1 MNRLSILKYDL
12 VSIALYIGLV
22 SFGII
27 NIYSSS
33 FNGSS
38 TSLFDLSSIVG
49 KQVIF
54 FFLSLVVFIFIL
66 FTRNKFFDNSASI
79 VYFLS
84 IILLL
89 GLFVFGVERGG
100 ARSWY
105 ALGPI
110 SFQPS
115 ELAKFGTAL
124 FLSKFLSIIQTDLKR
139 NRDILIVLIIILVPL
154 ILTTIQPDPGSA
166 LIFLAFIFP
175 IIREGLNLNYFYF
188 GLYIISTLLLTLIF
202 NFLVSIAI
210 LTIIFLTYLIY
221 LRNKKIK
228 VSLLKYIFSFFIL
241 ISISFSTNYLF
252 ENVLEQRHRDRINL
266 VLGKE
271 IDTSGIG
278 YNINQSKI
286 ALSNGGFFGT
296 GFLEGTQ
303 TKGNFVPR
311 QHTDFIFST
320 IGEEW
325 GFIGTLSTIVIFSFL
340 IIRII
345 TRADKQPNHFRR
357 IYSYC
362 FASLIFFHFFLNV
375 GMSIGLIPSI
385 GIPLPFISYGGSS
398 LLIFSLMFFVY
409 LNFDSSRL
417 KES

>member
-79 VYFLS
+79 VYLLS

-175 IIREGLNLNYFYF
+175 VIREGLNLNYFYF
-188 GLYIISTLLLTLIF
+188 GLYIISTLLLTLKF
-202 NFLVSIAI
+202 NFLVSVAI

-241 ISISFSTNYLF
+241 VSISFSTNYLF

>member
-12 VSIALYIGLV
+12 VSIGLYIGLV

-33 FNGSS
+33 FNGYS
-38 TSLFDLSSIVG
+38 TSLLDLSSIVG
-49 KQVIF
+49 KQIIF
-54 FFLSLVVFIFIL
+54 FFLSLVAFIFIL

-79 VYFLS
+79 VYFSS

-89 GLFVFGVERGG
+89 GLFFFGVERGG

-124 FLSKFLSIIQTDLKR
+124 FLSKFLSIIQTDLNR
-139 NRDILIVLIIILVPL
+139 NRDILIVLAIILAPL

-175 IIREGLNLNYFYF
+175 VIREGLNLNYFYF
-188 GLYIISTLLLTLIF
+188 GLYIILTLLLTLKF
-202 NFLVSIAI
+202 NFLVSLAI
-210 LTIIFLTYLIY
+210 LTIIFFTYIIY

-241 ISISFSTNYLF
+241 ISISLSTNYLF

-325 GFIGTLSTIVIFSFL
+325 GFIGTLTTIVIFSFL

-362 FASLIFFHFFLNV
+362 FASLVFFHFFLNV

>member
-1 MNRLSILKYDL
+1 MNRLSVLKYDT
-12 VSIALYIGLV
+12 VSIALYVGLV

-33 FNGSS
+33 FNESL
-38 TSLFDLSSIVG
+38 TNLFDMSSIVG

-54 FFLSLVVFIFIL
+54 FFLSLIAFTFIL
-66 FTRNKFFDNSASI
+66 FIKSKFIDNSTSI
-79 VYFLS
+79 IYFLS
-84 IILLL
+84 IILLV
-89 GLFVFGVERGG
+89 GLFIFGVERGG
-100 ARSWY
+100 AKSWY

-124 FLSKFLSIIQTDLKR
+124 FLSKFLSIIQTDLKS
-139 NRDILIVLIIILVPL
+139 NKDIIVVLIIILVPL
-154 ILTTIQPDPGSA
+154 ILTTIQPDPGTA

-175 IIREGLNLNYFYF
+175 VIREGLNLNYFYF
-188 GLYIISTLLLTLIF
+188 GLYIILTLF
-202 NFLVSIAI
+202 LTLKFSFLVSLAI
-210 LTIIFLTYLIY
+210 LSIIFFTYLIY
-221 LRNKKIK
+221 LRNKKFKI
-228 VSLLKYIFSFFIL
+228 SLLRFIFSFFIL
-241 ISISFSTNYLF
+241 IAISFSTNYLF
-252 ENVLEQRHRDRINL
+252 DNVLEQRHRDRINL

-286 ALSNGGFFGT
+286 AISNGGLFGT

-325 GFIGTLSTIVIFSFL
+325 GFMGTSLTILLFSIL
-340 IIRII
+340 IIRLIS
-345 TRADKQPNHFRR
+345 RAEKQPNHFRR

-362 FASLIFFHFFLNV
+362 FASLIFFHFFINV

-409 LNFDSSRL
+409 INFDSSRL
-417 KES
+417 KED

>member
-1 MNRLSILKYDL
+1 MNRLSVLKYDT
-12 VSIALYIGLV
+12 VSIALYVGLV

-33 FNGSS
+33 FNESL
-38 TSLFDLSSIVG
+38 TNLFDISSIVG

-54 FFLSLVVFIFIL
+54 FFLSLIAFTFIL
-66 FTRNKFFDNSASI
+66 FIKSKFIDNSTSI
-79 VYFLS
+79 IYFLS
-84 IILLL
+84 IILLI
-89 GLFVFGVERGG
+89 GLFIFGVERGG
-100 ARSWY
+100 AKSWY

-124 FLSKFLSIIQTDLKR
+124 FLSKFLSIIQTDLKS
-139 NRDILIVLIIILVPL
+139 NKDIIVVLIIILAPL
-154 ILTTIQPDPGSA
+154 ILTTIQPDPGTA

-175 IIREGLNLNYFYF
+175 VIREGLNLNYFYF
-188 GLYIISTLLLTLIF
+188 GLYIILTLF
-202 NFLVSIAI
+202 LTLKFSFLVSLAI
-210 LTIIFLTYLIY
+210 LSIIFFTYLIY
-221 LRNKKIK
+221 LRNKKFKI
-228 VSLLKYIFSFFIL
+228 SLLKFIFSFFIL
-241 ISISFSTNYLF
+241 IAISFSTNYLF
-252 ENVLEQRHRDRINL
+252 DNVLEQRHRDRINL

-286 ALSNGGFFGT
+286 AISNGGLFGT

-325 GFIGTLSTIVIFSFL
+325 GFMGTSLTILLFSIL
-340 IIRII
+340 IIRLIS
-345 TRADKQPNHFRR
+345 RAEKQPNHFRR

-362 FASLIFFHFFLNV
+362 FASLIFFHFFINV

-409 LNFDSSRL
+409 INFDSSRL
-417 KES
+417 KED

>member
-38 TSLFDLSSIVG
+38 ISLFDLSSIVG

-54 FFLSLVVFIFIL
+54 FFLSIIVFIFIL

-79 VYFLS
+79 VYFFS

-286 ALSNGGFFGT
+286 ALSNGGLFGT

-325 GFIGTLSTIVIFSFL
+325 GFIGTLTTIVIFSIL

-362 FASLIFFHFFLNV
+362 FASLVFFHFFLNV

>member
-38 TSLFDLSSIVG
+38 MSLFDLSSIVG

-54 FFLSLVVFIFIL
+54 FFLSLIVFIFIL

-139 NRDILIVLIIILVPL
+139 NRDILIVLIIIVVPL

-175 IIREGLNLNYFYF
+175 VIREGLNLNYFYF
-188 GLYIISTLLLTLIF
+188 GLYIISTLILTLIF

-241 ISISFSTNYLF
+241 ISISLSTNYLF

-271 IDTSGIG
+271 IDNSGIG

-345 TRADKQPNHFRR
+345 IRADKQPNHFRR

>member
-1 MNRLSILKYDL
+1 MNKLSILKYDL

-22 SFGII
+22 LFGII

-54 FFLSLVVFIFIL
+54 FFLSIVVFIFIL

-139 NRDILIVLIIILVPL
+139 NRDILIVLIIILVPI

-241 ISISFSTNYLF
+241 FSISFSTNYLF

>member
-1 MNRLSILKYDL
+1 MNRFSILKYDL

-54 FFLSLVVFIFIL
+54 FFLSLIVLIFIL

-115 ELAKFGTAL
+115 ELAKYGTAL
-124 FLSKFLSIIQTDLKR
+124 LLSKFLSIIQTDLKR

-210 LTIIFLTYLIY
+210 LTIIYLTYLIY

-325 GFIGTLSTIVIFSFL
+325 GFIGTLTTIVIFSFL

>member
-1 MNRLSILKYDL
+1 MNRLSILKYDT
-12 VSIALYIGLV
+12 VSIALYVGLV

-33 FNGSS
+33 FNESL
-38 TSLFDLSSIVG
+38 TNLFDISSIVG

-54 FFLSLVVFIFIL
+54 FFLSLIAFTFIL
-66 FTRNKFFDNSASI
+66 FIKSKFIDNSTSI
-79 VYFLS
+79 IYFLS
-84 IILLL
+84 IILLI
-89 GLFVFGVERGG
+89 GLFIFGVERGG
-100 ARSWY
+100 AKSWY

-124 FLSKFLSIIQTDLKR
+124 FLSKFLSIIQTDLKS
-139 NRDILIVLIIILVPL
+139 NKDIIVVLIIILAPL
-154 ILTTIQPDPGSA
+154 ILTTIQPDPGTA

-175 IIREGLNLNYFYF
+175 VIREGLNLNYFYF
-188 GLYIISTLLLTLIF
+188 GLYIILTLF
-202 NFLVSIAI
+202 LTLKFSFLVSLAI
-210 LTIIFLTYLIY
+210 LSIIFFTYLIY
-221 LRNKKIK
+221 LRNKKFKI
-228 VSLLKYIFSFFIL
+228 SLLKFIFSFFIL
-241 ISISFSTNYLF
+241 IAISFSTNYLF
-252 ENVLEQRHRDRINL
+252 DNVLEQRHRDRINL

-286 ALSNGGFFGT
+286 AISNGGLFGT

-325 GFIGTLSTIVIFSFL
+325 GFMGTSLTILLFSIL
-340 IIRII
+340 IIRLIY
-345 TRADKQPNHFRR
+345 RAEKQPNHFRR

-362 FASLIFFHFFLNV
+362 FASLIFFHFFINV

-409 LNFDSSRL
+409 INFDSSRL
-417 KES
+417 KED

>member
-89 GLFVFGVERGG
+89 GLFAFGVERGG

-139 NRDILIVLIIILVPL
+139 NRDILIVLIIILVPI

-241 ISISFSTNYLF
+241 FSISLSTNYLF

>member
-1 MNRLSILKYDL
+1 MNRLSVLKYDI

-33 FNGSS
+33 FNESF
-38 TSLFDLSSIVG
+38 TNLFDVGSIVG

-54 FFLSLVVFIFIL
+54 FFLSLIAFIFIL
-66 FTRNKFFDNSASI
+66 FTKSKFIDNSTSI

-84 IILLL
+84 IILLV
-89 GLFVFGVERGG
+89 GLFIFGVERGG
-100 ARSWY
+100 AKSWY
-105 ALGPI
+105 AIGPI

-124 FLSKFLSIIQTDLKR
+124 FLSKFLSIIQTDLKS
-139 NRDILIVLIIILVPL
+139 NKDIIVVLIIILVPL
-154 ILTTIQPDPGSA
+154 ILTTIQPDPGTA

-175 IIREGLNLNYFYF
+175 VIREGLNLNYFYF
-188 GLYIISTLLLTLIF
+188 GLSIILTLF
-202 NFLVSIAI
+202 LTLKFSFLVSLAI
-210 LTIIFLTYLIY
+210 LSIIFFTYLIY
-221 LRNKKIK
+221 LRNKKFK
-228 VSLLKYIFSFFIL
+228 TSLLKLIFSFFLL
-241 ISISFSTNYLF
+241 IAISFSTNYLF
-252 ENVLEQRHRDRINL
+252 DNVLEQRHRDRINL

-286 ALSNGGFFGT
+286 AITNGGLFGT

-325 GFIGTLSTIVIFSFL
+325 GFMGTSLTILLFSIL
-340 IIRII
+340 IIRLIS
-345 TRADKQPNHFRR
+345 RAEKQPNHFRR

-362 FASLIFFHFFLNV
+362 FASLIFFHFFINV

-409 LNFDSSRL
+409 INFDSSRL
-417 KES
+417 KED

>member
-79 VYFLS
+79 VYLLS

-175 IIREGLNLNYFYF
+175 VIREGLNLNYFYF
-188 GLYIISTLLLTLIF
+188 GLYIISTLLLTLKF
-202 NFLVSIAI
+202 NFLVSLAI
-210 LTIIFLTYLIY
+210 LTIIFFTYLIY

>member
-1 MNRLSILKYDL
+1 MNRLSILKYDT
-12 VSIALYIGLV
+12 VSIALYVGLV

-33 FNGSS
+33 FNESF
-38 TSLFDLSSIVG
+38 TNLFDVGSIVG

-54 FFLSLVVFIFIL
+54 FFLSLIAFIFIL
-66 FTRNKFFDNSASI
+66 FTKSKFIDNSTSI

-84 IILLL
+84 IILLV
-89 GLFVFGVERGG
+89 GLFIFGVERGG
-100 ARSWY
+100 AKSWY

-115 ELAKFGTAL
+115 ELAKLGTAL
-124 FLSKFLSIIQTDLKR
+124 FLSKFLSIIQTDLKS
-139 NRDILIVLIIILVPL
+139 NKDIIVALIIILVPL

-175 IIREGLNLNYFYF
+175 VIREGLNLNYFYF
-188 GLYIISTLLLTLIF
+188 GLYIILTLF
-202 NFLVSIAI
+202 LTLKFSFLVSLAI
-210 LTIIFLTYLIY
+210 LSIIFFTYLIY
-221 LRNKKIK
+221 LRNKKFKI
-228 VSLLKYIFSFFIL
+228 SLLKFIFSFLVL
-241 ISISFSTNYLF
+241 IAISFSTNYLF
-252 ENVLEQRHRDRINL
+252 DNVLEQRHRDRINL

>member
-54 FFLSLVVFIFIL
+54 FFLSLIVFIFIL

-221 LRNKKIK
+221 LRNRKIK

-252 ENVLEQRHRDRINL
+252 ENILEQRHRDRINL

>member
-79 VYFLS
+79 VYLLS

-175 IIREGLNLNYFYF
+175 VIREGLNLNYFYF

-210 LTIIFLTYLIY
+210 LTIIFLSYLIY

-228 VSLLKYIFSFFIL
+228 ISLLKYIFSFFIL

-286 ALSNGGFFGT
+286 ALSNGGLFGT

-417 KES
+417 KET

>member
-139 NRDILIVLIIILVPL
+139 NRDILIVLIIILVPI

-175 IIREGLNLNYFYF
+175 VIREGLNLNYFYF

-241 ISISFSTNYLF
+241 FSISFSTNYLF

-286 ALSNGGFFGT
+286 AITNGGLFGT

-325 GFIGTLSTIVIFSFL
+325 GFMGTSLTILLFSIL
-340 IIRII
+340 IIRLIS
-345 TRADKQPNHFRR
+345 RAEKQPNHFRR

-362 FASLIFFHFFLNV
+362 FASLIFFHFFINV

-398 LLIFSLMFFVY
+398 LFIFSLMFFVY
-409 LNFDSSRL
+409 INFDSSRL
-417 KES
+417 KED

>member
-12 VSIALYIGLV
+12 VSITLYIGLV

-66 FTRNKFFDNSASI
+66 FVRNKFFDNSASI

-139 NRDILIVLIIILVPL
+139 NRDILIVLIIILIPL

-202 NFLVSIAI
+202 NVLVSIAI

-228 VSLLKYIFSFFIL
+228 VSFLKYIFSFFIL
-241 ISISFSTNYLF
+241 ISISLSTNYLF

-271 IDTSGIG
+271 IDNSGIG

-325 GFIGTLSTIVIFSFL
+325 GFIGTLTTIVIFSFL

-345 TRADKQPNHFRR
+345 IRADKQPIHFRR

>member
-12 VSIALYIGLV
+12 ISIGLYIGLV

-33 FNGSS
+33 FNGS
-38 TSLFDLSSIVG
+38 TISLFDLSSIVG

-54 FFLSLVVFIFIL
+54 FFLSIVVFIFIL

>member
-1 MNRLSILKYDL
+1 MNRLSILKYEL

-202 NFLVSIAI
+202 NFHVSIAI

-228 VSLLKYIFSFFIL
+228 VSFLKYIFSFFIL

>member
-1 MNRLSILKYDL
+1 MNRLNILKYDL

-66 FTRNKFFDNSASI
+66 FVRNKFFDNSASI

-139 NRDILIVLIIILVPL
+139 NRDILIVLIIILIPL

-166 LIFLAFIFP
+166 LIFLAFMFP

-202 NFLVSIAI
+202 NVLVSIAI

-241 ISISFSTNYLF
+241 ISISLSTNYLF

-271 IDTSGIG
+271 IDNSGIG

-345 TRADKQPNHFRR
+345 IRADKQPNHFRR

>member
-1 MNRLSILKYDL
+1 MNRLNILKYDL

-66 FTRNKFFDNSASI
+66 FVRNKFFDNSASI

-84 IILLL
+84 IIFLL

-139 NRDILIVLIIILVPL
+139 NRDILIVLIIILIPL

-166 LIFLAFIFP
+166 LIFLAFMFP

-202 NFLVSIAI
+202 NVLVSIAI

-241 ISISFSTNYLF
+241 ISISLSTNYLF

-271 IDTSGIG
+271 IDNSGIG

-345 TRADKQPNHFRR
+345 IRADKQPNHFRR

>member
-175 IIREGLNLNYFYF
+175 VIREGLNLNYFYF

-362 FASLIFFHFFLNV
+362 FASLVFFHFFLNV

>member
-33 FNGSS
+33 FNGYS
-38 TSLFDLSSIVG
+38 TSLLDLSSIVG
-49 KQVIF
+49 KQIIF
-54 FFLSLVVFIFIL
+54 FFLSLIAFIFIL
-66 FTRNKFFDNSASI
+66 FTRNKFFDNSAYI
-79 VYFLS
+79 VYFSS

-89 GLFVFGVERGG
+89 GLFFFGVERGG

-139 NRDILIVLIIILVPL
+139 NRDILIVLIIILVPI

-175 IIREGLNLNYFYF
+175 VIREGLNLNYFYF
-188 GLYIISTLLLTLIF
+188 GLYIISTLLLTLKF
-202 NFLVSIAI
+202 NFLVSLAI
-210 LTIIFLTYLIY
+210 LTIIFFTYLIY

-228 VSLLKYIFSFFIL
+228 VSFLKYIFSFIIL

-362 FASLIFFHFFLNV
+362 FASLVFFHFFLNV

>member
-1 MNRLSILKYDL
+1 MNRLSILKYDT
-12 VSIALYIGLV
+12 VSIALYVGLV

-33 FNGSS
+33 FNESL
-38 TSLFDLSSIVG
+38 TNLFDISSIVG

-54 FFLSLVVFIFIL
+54 FFLSLIAFIFIL
-66 FTRNKFFDNSASI
+66 FIKSKFIDNSTYI
-79 VYFLS
+79 IYFLS
-84 IILLL
+84 IILLI
-89 GLFVFGVERGG
+89 GLFIFGVERGG
-100 ARSWY
+100 AKSWY

-124 FLSKFLSIIQTDLKR
+124 FLSKFLSIIQTDLKS
-139 NRDILIVLIIILVPL
+139 NKDIIVVLIIILAPL
-154 ILTTIQPDPGSA
+154 ILTTIQPDPGTA

-175 IIREGLNLNYFYF
+175 VIREGLNLNYFYF
-188 GLYIISTLLLTLIF
+188 GLYIILTLF
-202 NFLVSIAI
+202 LTLKFSFLVSLAI
-210 LTIIFLTYLIY
+210 LSIIFFTYLIY
-221 LRNKKIK
+221 LRNKKFK
-228 VSLLKYIFSFFIL
+228 VSLLKLIFSFFLL
-241 ISISFSTNYLF
+241 IAISFSTNYLF
-252 ENVLEQRHRDRINL
+252 DNVLEQRHRDRINL

-286 ALSNGGFFGT
+286 AISNGGLFGT

-325 GFIGTLSTIVIFSFL
+325 GFMGTSLTILLFSIL
-340 IIRII
+340 IIRLIY
-345 TRADKQPNHFRR
+345 RAEKQPNHFRR

-362 FASLIFFHFFLNV
+362 FASLIFFHFFINV

-398 LLIFSLMFFVY
+398 LFIFSLMFFVY
-409 LNFDSSRL
+409 INFDSSRL
-417 KES
+417 KED

>member
-12 VSIALYIGLV
+12 VSIGLYIGLV

-38 TSLFDLSSIVG
+38 ISFLDLSSIVG

-54 FFLSLVVFIFIL
+54 FFLSLVAFIFIL

-105 ALGPI
+105 ALGPL

-115 ELAKFGTAL
+115 ELAKFATAL
-124 FLSKFLSIIQTDLKR
+124 FLSKFLSIIQTDLNRK
-139 NRDILIVLIIILVPL
+139 RDILIVLIIILVPL

-175 IIREGLNLNYFYF
+175 VIREGLSLDYFYF
-188 GLYIISTLLLTLIF
+188 GLYIISTLLLTLKF
-202 NFLVSIAI
+202 NFLVSLAI

-228 VSLLKYIFSFFIL
+228 VSLLKYLFSFFIL
-241 ISISFSTNYLF
+241 VSISFSTNYLF
-252 ENVLEQRHRDRINL
+252 ENILEQRHRDRINL

-296 GFLEGTQ
+296 GFLKGTQ

-325 GFIGTLSTIVIFSFL
+325 GFIGTLTTIVIFSFL

-362 FASLIFFHFFLNV
+362 FASLVFFHFFLNV

-398 LLIFSLMFFVY
+398 LLIFSMMFFVY

-417 KES
+417 KEN

>member
-1 MNRLSILKYDL
+1 MNRLNILKYDL

-79 VYFLS
+79 VYLLS

-100 ARSWY
+100 ARSWF

-139 NRDILIVLIIILVPL
+139 NRDILIVLIIILIPL

-175 IIREGLNLNYFYF
+175 VIREGLNLNYFYF

-202 NFLVSIAI
+202 NVLVSIAI

-241 ISISFSTNYLF
+241 ISISLSTNYLF

-271 IDTSGIG
+271 IDNSGIG

-345 TRADKQPNHFRR
+345 IRADKQPIHFRR

>member
-1 MNRLSILKYDL
+1 MNRLSVLKYDI

-33 FNGSS
+33 FNESF
-38 TSLFDLSSIVG
+38 TNLFDVGSIVG

-54 FFLSLVVFIFIL
+54 FFLSLIAFIFIL
-66 FTRNKFFDNSASI
+66 FTKSKFIDNSTSI

-84 IILLL
+84 IILLV
-89 GLFVFGVERGG
+89 GLFIFGVERGG
-100 ARSWY
+100 AKSWY
-105 ALGPI
+105 AIGPI

-124 FLSKFLSIIQTDLKR
+124 FLSKFLSIIQTDLKS
-139 NRDILIVLIIILVPL
+139 NKDIIVVLIIILVPL
-154 ILTTIQPDPGSA
+154 ILTTTQPDPGTA

-175 IIREGLNLNYFYF
+175 VIREGLNLNYFYF
-188 GLYIISTLLLTLIF
+188 GLYIILTLF
-202 NFLVSIAI
+202 LTLKFSFLVSLAI
-210 LTIIFLTYLIY
+210 LSIIFFTYLIY
-221 LRNKKIK
+221 LRNKKFKI
-228 VSLLKYIFSFFIL
+228 SLLKLIFSFFLL
-241 ISISFSTNYLF
+241 IAISFSTNYLF
-252 ENVLEQRHRDRINL
+252 DNVLEQRHRDRINL

-286 ALSNGGFFGT
+286 AITNGGLFGT

-325 GFIGTLSTIVIFSFL
+325 GFMGTSLTILLFSIL
-340 IIRII
+340 IIRLIS
-345 TRADKQPNHFRR
+345 RAEKQPNHFRR

-362 FASLIFFHFFLNV
+362 FASLIFFHFFINV

-398 LLIFSLMFFVY
+398 LFIFSLMFFVY
-409 LNFDSSRL
+409 INFDSSRL
-417 KES
+417 KED

>member
-252 ENVLEQRHRDRINL
+252 DNVLEQRHRDRINL

-362 FASLIFFHFFLNV
+362 FASLVFFHFFLNV

-398 LLIFSLMFFVY
+398 LLMFSMMFFVY

-417 KES
+417 KEN

>member
-33 FNGSS
+33 FSESS

-100 ARSWY
+100 AKSWY

-325 GFIGTLSTIVIFSFL
+325 GFIGTLTTIVIFSFL

>member
-12 VSIALYIGLV
+12 VSIGLYIGLV

-33 FNGSS
+33 FNGYS
-38 TSLFDLSSIVG
+38 TSLLDLSSIVG
-49 KQVIF
+49 KQIIF
-54 FFLSLVVFIFIL
+54 FFLSLIAFIFIL
-66 FTRNKFFDNSASI
+66 FTRNKFFDNSAYI
-79 VYFLS
+79 VYFSS

-89 GLFVFGVERGG
+89 GLFFFGVERGG

-139 NRDILIVLIIILVPL
+139 NRDILIALTIILAPL

-175 IIREGLNLNYFYF
+175 VIREGLNLNYFYF
-188 GLYIISTLLLTLIF
+188 GLYIISTLLLTLKF
-202 NFLVSIAI
+202 NFVVSLAI
-210 LTIIFLTYLIY
+210 LTIIFFTYLIY

-325 GFIGTLSTIVIFSFL
+325 GFIGTLTTIVIFSFL

-362 FASLIFFHFFLNV
+362 FASLVFFHFFLNV

>member
-1 MNRLSILKYDL
+1 MNRLSVLKYDI

-33 FNGSS
+33 FNESF
-38 TSLFDLSSIVG
+38 TNLFDVGSIVG

-54 FFLSLVVFIFIL
+54 FFLSLIAFIFIL
-66 FTRNKFFDNSASI
+66 FTKSKFIDNSTSI

-84 IILLL
+84 IILLI
-89 GLFVFGVERGG
+89 GLFIFGVERGG
-100 ARSWY
+100 AKSWY
-105 ALGPI
+105 AIGPI

-124 FLSKFLSIIQTDLKR
+124 FLSKFLSIIQTDLKS
-139 NRDILIVLIIILVPL
+139 NKDIIVVLIIILVPL
-154 ILTTIQPDPGSA
+154 ILTTIQPDPGTA

-175 IIREGLNLNYFYF
+175 VIREGLNLNYFYF
-188 GLYIISTLLLTLIF
+188 GLYIILTLF
-202 NFLVSIAI
+202 LTLKFSFLVSLAI
-210 LTIIFLTYLIY
+210 LSIIFFTYLIY
-221 LRNKKIK
+221 LRNKKFKI
-228 VSLLKYIFSFFIL
+228 SLLKLIFSFFLL
-241 ISISFSTNYLF
+241 IAISFSTNYLF
-252 ENVLEQRHRDRINL
+252 DNVLEQRHRDRINL

-286 ALSNGGFFGT
+286 AITNGGLFGT

-325 GFIGTLSTIVIFSFL
+325 GFMGTSLTILLFSVL
-340 IIRII
+340 IIRLIS
-345 TRADKQPNHFRR
+345 RAEKQPNHFRR

-362 FASLIFFHFFLNV
+362 FASLIFFHFFINV

-409 LNFDSSRL
+409 INFDSSRL
-417 KES
+417 KED

>member
-154 ILTTIQPDPGSA
+154 FLTTIQPDPGSA

-175 IIREGLNLNYFYF
+175 VIREGLNLNYFYF

-325 GFIGTLSTIVIFSFL
+325 GFIGTLTTIVIFSIL

-362 FASLIFFHFFLNV
+362 FASLVFFHFFLNV

>member
-1 MNRLSILKYDL
+1 MNKLSILKYDL

-38 TSLFDLSSIVG
+38 INLFDVNSIVG

-54 FFLSLVVFIFIL
+54 FLLSLVALIFIL
-66 FTRNKFFDNSASI
+66 FTRNKFFDDSASI
-79 VYFLS
+79 LYFLS
-84 IILLL
+84 TMLLV
-89 GLFVFGVERGG
+89 GLFFFGVERGG
-100 ARSWY
+100 AKSWY

-124 FLSKFLSIIQTDLKR
+124 FLSKFLSIIQTDLKK

-154 ILTTIQPDPGSA
+154 ILTTIQPDPGSG

-175 IIREGLNLNYFYF
+175 VIREGLNLNYFYF
-188 GLYIISTLLLTLIF
+188 GLYIISTLLLTLKF
-202 NFLVSIAI
+202 NFLLCLAI

-221 LRNKKIK
+221 LINKKIK
-228 VSLLKYIFSFFIL
+228 VSLLKFIFSFFIL

-252 ENVLEQRHRDRINL
+252 ENVLQQRHRDRINL

-271 IDTSGIG
+271 LDNSGIG

-286 ALSNGGFFGT
+286 AISNGGLFGT

-325 GFIGTLSTIVIFSFL
+325 GFVGTLTTIIIFSIL

-345 TRADKQPNHFRR
+345 IRADKQPNHFRR
-357 IYSYC
+357 IYTYC

>member
-1 MNRLSILKYDL
+1 MNRLSVLKYDIA
-12 VSIALYIGLV
+12 SIALYIGLV

-33 FNGSS
+33 FNESF
-38 TSLFDLSSIVG
+38 TNLFDVGSIVG

-54 FFLSLVVFIFIL
+54 FFLSLIAFIFIL
-66 FTRNKFFDNSASI
+66 FTKSKFIDNSTSI

-84 IILLL
+84 IILLV
-89 GLFVFGVERGG
+89 GLFIFGVERGG
-100 ARSWY
+100 AKSWY
-105 ALGPI
+105 AIGPI

-124 FLSKFLSIIQTDLKR
+124 FLSKFLSIIQTDLKS
-139 NRDILIVLIIILVPL
+139 NKDIIVVLIIILVPL
-154 ILTTIQPDPGSA
+154 ILTTIQPDPGTA

-175 IIREGLNLNYFYF
+175 VIREGLNLNYFYF
-188 GLYIISTLLLTLIF
+188 GLYIILTLF
-202 NFLVSIAI
+202 LTLKFSFLVSLAI
-210 LTIIFLTYLIY
+210 LSIIFFTYLIY
-221 LRNKKIK
+221 LRNKKFKI
-228 VSLLKYIFSFFIL
+228 SLLKLIFSFFLL
-241 ISISFSTNYLF
+241 IAISFSTNYLF
-252 ENVLEQRHRDRINL
+252 DNVLEQRHRDRINL

-286 ALSNGGFFGT
+286 AITNGGLFGT

-325 GFIGTLSTIVIFSFL
+325 GFMGTSLTILLFSIL
-340 IIRII
+340 IIRLIS
-345 TRADKQPNHFRR
+345 RAEKQPNHFRR

-362 FASLIFFHFFLNV
+362 FASLIFFHFFINV

-409 LNFDSSRL
+409 INFDSSRL
-417 KES
+417 KED

>member
-12 VSIALYIGLV
+12 VSIGLYIGLV

-33 FNGSS
+33 FNGYS
-38 TSLFDLSSIVG
+38 TSLLDLSSIVG
-49 KQVIF
+49 KQIIF
-54 FFLSLVVFIFIL
+54 FFLSLVAFIFIL

-175 IIREGLNLNYFYF
+175 VIREGLNLNYFYF

-325 GFIGTLSTIVIFSFL
+325 GFIGTLTTIVIFSFL

-362 FASLIFFHFFLNV
+362 FASLVFFHFFLNV